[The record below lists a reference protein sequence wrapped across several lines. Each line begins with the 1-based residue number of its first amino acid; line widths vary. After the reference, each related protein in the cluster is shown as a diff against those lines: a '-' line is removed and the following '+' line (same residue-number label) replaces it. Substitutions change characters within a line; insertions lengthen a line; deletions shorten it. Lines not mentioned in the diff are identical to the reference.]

1 MGVAAIS
8 ALFYMQLLVVT
19 VFIGFTSGIAPVVSY
34 NYGADNRENIKKL
47 FKIAVR
53 VIAVASVVMFLLAEV
68 LDRPMTMIFAS
79 RDEVL
84 AELMISGFKI
94 LALSILLCGVNIF
107 ASGYFT
113 ALNNGKISAIISFLR
128 TFVFEVGALILLPAL
143 AGVDGVWWTLP
154 CAELLSAAVSVP
166 LLIKYR
172 KVYGY

>member
-1 MGVAAIS
+1 
-8 ALFYMQLLVVT
+8 
-19 VFIGFTSGIAPVVSY
+19 
-34 NYGADNRENIKKL
+34 
-47 FKIAVR
+47 
-53 VIAVASVVMFLLAEV
+53 
-68 LDRPMTMIFAS
+68 MTMIFAS